1 MKRRESNQEA
11 GSAER
16 ATGTEDKEARSA
28 ERATGTEDKE
38 AGSAERAT
46 GTEDKE
52 AGSAERATGTEDQE
66 ARRGDRLACAAP
78 TGTKDKEARSNFV
91 PRKIAD
97 FSDKDTKSIEKPER
111 AIVGRQPR
119 EDKEAG
125 RGLVWQGSKNQAAR
139 KAVQVTRLK
148 KQGQEQRACRRG
160 RFLGY

>member
-1 MKRRESNQEA
+1 MKRRESNQ
-11 GSAER
+11 
-16 ATGTEDKEARSA
+16 
-28 ERATGTEDKE
+28 E

-119 EDKEAG
+119 EDQEARRGDRLACAAPTGTEDKEAG